1 VTRGRGGSDGPE
13 DVDAAF
19 AEIVADLE
27 REGLGAALVE
37 EDGLGRDL
45 THPDLPHP
53 DLILP
58 DFTPPDFTLPDFTP
72 PDLTLPDLTLPDL
85 TLPDLTLPDADPS
98 AGTPPGPAAG
108 APAAWRPSN
117 TEWDP
122 DAVAQ
127 DEHFV
132 PPEPP
137 PLPRLRPGTVFGIAL
152 LAIGVLLLAGPNLIG
167 LAPKVA
173 TPLALVSMAAGI
185 GWLVLRMRQGP
196 PPDSG
201 WDDGAQL

>member
-1 VTRGRGGSDGPE
+1 MTRRPGGSDGPE

-27 REGLGAALVE
+27 REGLGSSLV
-37 EDGLGRDL
+37 DD
-45 THPDLPHP
+45 
-53 DLILP
+53 
-58 DFTPPDFTLPDFTP
+58 DFEAEPT
-72 PDLTLPDLTLPDL
+72 
-85 TLPDLTLPDADPS
+85 S
-98 AGTPPGPAAG
+98 AEPTSPMPEPGPGTDVAKPPG
-108 APAAWRPSN
+108 WRTPEA
-117 TEWDP
+117 EWDP
-122 DAVAQ
+122 DAVAE

-137 PLPRLRPGTVFGIAL
+137 PLPRLKAGTVFGIVL
-152 LAIGVLLLAGPNLIG
+152 LAIGVFLLVAPNVIG
-167 LAPKVA
+167 LDPRVA